1 MGTYG
6 DTATIKTR
14 TGATPDDYGLADT
27 TALDSFVTDLQKRA
41 SSMVERHTGQRW
53 DEHTNEVD
61 IIESTGREHIQTRHD
76 PVLTINSVTEG
87 EDILVEGEDFR
98 LIPIPGMPEENIGR
112 LKRIDSSSLRTG
124 RRWRPGVEIELD
136 YDWGY
141 TDSTRPAV
149 IDHVVEDLVVSY
161 LNEALA
167 EREASGLKQK
177 SMDGFSVTYAL
188 ATATDR
194 MELTEQMKSVL
205 DSLTRQGS
213 A

>member
-14 TGATPDDYGLADT
+14 TGATPEDYGLADSA
-27 TALDSFVTDLQKRA
+27 ALDSFIMDLQERA
-41 SSMVERHTGQRW
+41 SSLVERYTGQLW
-53 DEHTNEVD
+53 DEHTNQVD
-61 IIESTGREHIQTRHD
+61 IIESTGREHISTRHD

-87 EDILVEGEDFR
+87 EDTLVEDEDFR
-98 LIPIPGMPEENIGR
+98 LVEVPGMPDENIGR
-112 LKRIDSSSLRTG
+112 LKRIDDSSLRTG
-124 RRWRPGVEIELD
+124 RRWWPNVEIEID

-141 TDSTRPAV
+141 TDATRPAV

-167 EREASGLKQK
+167 ERKASGVKQE

-194 MELTEQMKSVL
+194 MELTEQMQASL